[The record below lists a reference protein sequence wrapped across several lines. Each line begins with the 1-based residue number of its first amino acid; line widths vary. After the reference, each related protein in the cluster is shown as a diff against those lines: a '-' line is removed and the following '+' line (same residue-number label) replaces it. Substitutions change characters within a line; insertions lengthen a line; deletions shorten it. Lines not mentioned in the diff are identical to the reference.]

1 MTDPM
6 GERRRRREAERA
18 HRPSEAAGLTRRQL
32 REAERSREGED
43 RSREESAPE
52 DGAPEDGAGEDGA
65 PDDGA
70 PDDGAREDRALRT
83 GERYPAPH
91 AQIVPSTPDRRRPR
105 WLVPV
110 LAGLVALVVLAVAAV
125 AVLRPDDAAVP
136 DAAPTATPATDRS
149 LLLGVVDGAG
159 DLTGTALLAA
169 GADQT
174 SALLVPSRLLVDV
187 PSGGRV
193 ALRDA
198 LDTGDTAPAQAVG
211 DALEV
216 RVDGTWV
223 LTTTGLAQLV
233 DALGGVV
240 VDVDVA
246 IVAGDVSLAPGP
258 AQTLTGVQAA
268 AFATQLVE
276 GEAEPGRLARL
287 DQVLSG
293 VLGLLPQDTAAVEQQ
308 LLALGDESRTTYALG
323 DLAAVLADVADDV
336 ASDAYAATVLPV
348 TEIATG
354 AEEVLYG
361 LDDEAASRV
370 LADRFAGVQRD
381 GTGQSPRV
389 LVQNGVGTPG
399 LGEEARNLLVEE
411 GLRYVGGGNAE
422 TLGRATTVVAVPTDD
437 AESRELGTQVAAALG
452 LEPDVVA
459 VGLDAPTLADVV
471 VVLGADFAELVAA
484 GTP

>member
-1 MTDPM
+1 M

-43 RSREESAPE
+43 RSREVRAPE
-52 DGAPEDGAGEDGA
+52 DGAPEDGAREDGA
-65 PDDGA
+65 RG
-70 PDDGAREDRALRT
+70 DGARGDGALRT

-136 DAAPTATPATDRS
+136 DAAPTATPATPATDRS
-149 LLLGVVDGAG
+149 LLLGIVDGAG

-174 SALLVPSRLLVDV
+174 SALLVSSRLLVDV

-308 LLALGDESRTTYALG
+308 LLALGGESRTTYALG

-348 TEIATG
+348 TEIASG